1 MAVQL
6 LEFVRVSV
14 LIPQLQHLRLSK
26 SYLIYFT
33 QSSAKIF
40 ADIGKPDYKKYN
52 TLRTFA
58 FFFRVIG
65 MKTFPTD
72 TLKWTVPVIL

>member
-14 LIPQLQHLRLSK
+14 LISQLQHLRLSK

-33 QSSAKIF
+33 QSSSKIF

-58 FFFRVIG
+58 FFPCYWHENI
-65 MKTFPTD
+65 
-72 TLKWTVPVIL
+72 LVIL